1 MELEYTEKAKEAQV
15 ERSKKTTIAIPL
27 SVWKAVG
34 HLAIEQER
42 NFSDITSEALS
53 LYLWLYQEFGNL
65 CSDRPLSEV
74 AKEIV
79 SEHLKR

>member
-1 MELEYTEKAKEAQV
+1 MEKTQV

-27 SVWKAVG
+27 SVWKSVG

-42 NFSDITSEALS
+42 MFSDIAAEALS
-53 LYLWLYQEFGNL
+53 LYLWLNQELGPF

-74 AKEIV
+74 VREII
-79 SEHLKR
+79 SEYLKGVRRR

>member
-1 MELEYTEKAKEAQV
+1 MEKAQV

-42 NFSDITSEALS
+42 MFSDIAAEALS
-53 LYLWLYQEFGNL
+53 LYLWLRQELGEF

-74 AKEIV
+74 VREIV
-79 SEHLKR
+79 SEHLKGVKKK